1 MLRRFRTNPVRHALL
16 LVLVLGLMLPLPS
29 LPALAQTPDQV
40 GEWGVVLNWGI
51 QGKHMVLMH
60 NGNILVWSTGDS
72 ARVWNPAA
80 GTFILTPALFG
91 DLHCAGQVTLADGRV
106 MVIGGQNGSTHNGIA
121 VNALFDPYTNS
132 WTQGASMAY
141 DRWYPTATTLPDGRV
156 LATSGDRPD
165 GTRATIPEIYDP
177 QTNSWTQLTAANR
190 QQGLYPLTFVLPDG
204 RLYEAGTFNQTYFLN
219 TATQTWTSGP
229 LNTFGSDAY
238 AESAVM
244 YAPGKILR
252 AGGGD
257 PAFASAATIDLS
269 GATAAPQWK
278 LINSMSFPRR
288 RHNLVLLA
296 DGQVMAVGGTRQADS
311 DGLAVLEGE
320 IWNPI
325 TTQWSTVAPMTEAR
339 MYHSSALLLPDG
351 RILTAGGEADG
362 RLHAQIYSPPYL
374 FKGTRPTITSAPDLA
389 AYGTTFTIETPN
401 AATIES
407 VALIRPSAV
416 THAFDMNQR
425 YVPLTFSKTAS
436 GLSVTA
442 PANGNIA
449 PPGYYM
455 LIIKDAN
462 GVPSVANWL
471 RIDTAGQL
479 MPGSISGRVTDKA
492 GGQGVSG
499 ATVSYS
505 GGSTTTAADGS
516 YTLNG
521 VLVGE
526 HVVRVAAPGYATA
539 SSALYAQ
546 GGGAATL
553 DFTLAPPATLH
564 GTVTQQGSGMPIVG
578 ATITYIGGLVTT
590 DIDGSYT
597 INGIESGSRAIAVA
611 ATGYQSSEQ
620 LVDLPPNGTV
630 TLDLTLTPKPT
641 YIAGEVRNS
650 ITNEPIVG
658 ATVTY
663 SGGAESAT
671 TDALG
676 RYQLDNTPPGTH
688 TVTVAMNGYIG
699 ASQSAVVTL
708 GAYTITDF
716 ALDPTS
722 AAPLLFIPTADSYT
736 DAANPATNYGTAQR
750 LLLDKDNNGPIYTS
764 YLRFNVAGLSREL
777 RSATL
782 RLYVQNGTDKGG
794 ALYAVPNTYQ
804 GSNAAWE
811 ETALNQNN
819 APVLNGTPI
828 STIGSAPI
836 GTWVEF
842 DVTVAITGNGVYSFA
857 LKPKSSDKV
866 EYAAREDTVHAP
878 QLVVRQ
884 VLAPPPQISSFSPT
898 FGPAGT
904 EVTIQGN
911 GFLDV
916 AEVAFNGQPASQL
929 TVDST
934 TQMRAVVPA
943 GATTGP
949 IGVVAVGGAA
959 NSAIP
964 YSVTV
969 TPPPT
974 TIYRTFVPLGS
985 NGRSSQAAPRLR
997 SPLSAY
1003 ICLP

>member
-40 GEWGVVLNWGI
+40 GEWGAVLNWGI

-72 ARVWNPAA
+72 ARVWNPAT

-425 YVPLTFSKTAS
+425 YVPLTFSVS
-436 GLSVTA
+436 GTTISAAV
-442 PANGNIA
+442 PGNANML
-449 PPGYYM
+449 PPGYYQ
-455 LIIKDAN
+455 
-462 GVPSVANWL
+462 VVAAK
-471 RIDTAGQL
+471 TARNSL
-479 MPGSISGRVTDKA
+479 SAALVA
-492 GGQGVSG
+492 
-499 ATVSYS
+499 
-505 GGSTTTAADGS
+505 STT
-516 YTLNG
+516 G
-521 VLVGE
+521 V
-526 HVVRVAAPGYATA
+526 YA
-539 SSALYAQ
+539 SS
-546 GGGAATL
+546 
-553 DFTLAPPATLH
+553 
-564 GTVTQQGSGMPIVG
+564 
-578 ATITYIGGLVTT
+578 
-590 DIDGSYT
+590 
-597 INGIESGSRAIAVA
+597 RACF
-611 ATGYQSSEQ
+611 S
-620 LVDLPPNGTV
+620 
-630 TLDLTLTPKPT
+630 
-641 YIAGEVRNS
+641 
-650 ITNEPIVG
+650 
-658 ATVTY
+658 
-663 SGGAESAT
+663 
-671 TDALG
+671 
-676 RYQLDNTPPGTH
+676 
-688 TVTVAMNGYIG
+688 
-699 ASQSAVVTL
+699 
-708 GAYTITDF
+708 
-716 ALDPTS
+716 S
-722 AAPLLFIPTADSYT
+722 AAPLAS
-736 DAANPATNYGTAQR
+736 G
-750 LLLDKDNNGPIYTS
+750 
-764 YLRFNVAGLSREL
+764 LRARAS
-777 RSATL
+777 S
-782 RLYVQNGTDKGG
+782 
-794 ALYAVPNTYQ
+794 
-804 GSNAAWE
+804 AAWM
-811 ETALNQNN
+811 A
-819 APVLNGTPI
+819 
-828 STIGSAPI
+828 
-836 GTWVEF
+836 F
-842 DVTVAITGNGVYSFA
+842 VAA
-857 LKPKSSDKV
+857 CSSLMRKV
-866 EYAAREDTVHAP
+866 IVW
-878 QLVVRQ
+878 
-884 VLAPPPQISSFSPT
+884 S
-898 FGPAGT
+898 
-904 EVTIQGN
+904 
-911 GFLDV
+911 
-916 AEVAFNGQPASQL
+916 
-929 TVDST
+929 
-934 TQMRAVVPA
+934 
-943 GATTGP
+943 
-949 IGVVAVGGAA
+949 
-959 NSAIP
+959 NSAE
-964 YSVTV
+964 
-969 TPPPT
+969 T
-974 TIYRTFVPLGS
+974 TL
-985 NGRSSQAAPRLR
+985 
-997 SPLSAY
+997 
-1003 ICLP
+1003 